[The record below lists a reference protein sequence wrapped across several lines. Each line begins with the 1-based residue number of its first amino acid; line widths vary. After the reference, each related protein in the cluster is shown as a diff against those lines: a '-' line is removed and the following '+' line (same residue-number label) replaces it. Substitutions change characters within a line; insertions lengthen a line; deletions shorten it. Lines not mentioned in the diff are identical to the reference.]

1 MLSKLLLHSYP
12 RAVRN
17 VVDTLVVDI
26 CLAYFAL
33 QTTAD
38 GSWGRKARER
48 EEGEEKGG
56 REGERKRGKRGG
68 RREGGLGLEGGRD
81 GGRKG

>member
-1 MLSKLLLHSYP
+1 MLSKSLLHSYP

-33 QTTAD
+33 QTTTD
-38 GSWGRKARER
+38 GSWGRRRLRER

-56 REGERKRGKRGG
+56 RREKERKKRG
-68 RREGGLGLEGGRD
+68 RERVSHEEYIQHLIRTRD
-81 GGRKG
+81 